1 MNFDDQEVTRLSNEL
16 ENARKV
22 IQNLR
27 REKEEMNSSFNK
39 ERYEL
44 QGRLRALQEA
54 NDNLKRNPTVG
65 YDNLNDNNKNNK
77 KKDLRN
83 GSSDS
88 NYNDDLDKFSMQ
100 KKIDSLVE
108 EIRSLKENK
117 TKTSHSEWEK
127 QLVKKTSSTYDNDEI
142 LKKLKEEN
150 RFLKDKLSKQHNY
163 SSSNDKD
170 SKVNGFQWENPTVST
185 SPSFI
190 SEKEAVLLK
199 EIEEYKM
206 EIDELKVYL
215 NQKTKVSGQ
224 KSNNNNNNNNNS
236 SKNPLL
242 TDKSVQ
248 VTSQSSSGNNKNT
261 NENSSNNPEV
271 SNLKQKLFDSN
282 EEIKKLKL
290 QLKNTNQST
299 NNTTTTSNQNYSD
312 FNKDSDQLKVFSFV
326 WEGRVETVSL
336 QKKLSQVAKSLEEVI
351 IIVIF
356 IFIIIIIII

>member
-1 MNFDDQEVTRLSNEL
+1 MNFDEQEVNRLSNEL

-27 REKEEMNSSFNK
+27 RDKEEMNSSFNK

-54 NDNLKRNPTVG
+54 NDNLKRNQTTSS
-65 YDNLNDNNKNNK
+65 DNLNDNNNNK
-77 KKDLRN
+77 KKDARN
-83 GSSDS
+83 LAPSSNS

-100 KKIDSLVE
+100 KKIDSLTE

-117 TKTSHSEWEK
+117 AKTSHSEWEK
-127 QLVKKTSSTYDNDEI
+127 QLVKKTSSSNDNDEI

-150 RFLKDKLSKQHNY
+150 RFLKDKLGKQNNY

-170 SKVNGFQWENPTVST
+170 SKVNDYQWENPKVST

-190 SEKEAVLLK
+190 SEKEAVLRK

-224 KSNNNNNNNNNS
+224 KSNTNTNNNNSS

-248 VTSQSSSGNNKNT
+248 VTSQSSSGNNINT

-271 SNLKQKLFDSN
+271 NNLKQKLFDSN

-299 NNTTTTSNQNYSD
+299 NNTTTSNQNYSD
-312 FNKDSDQLKVFSFV
+312 FNKDPDQLKVFSFV
-326 WEGRVETVSL
+326 WEGRVETISL

-351 IIVIF
+351 IF
-356 IFIIIIIII
+356 IL

>member
-1 MNFDDQEVTRLSNEL
+1 MNFDEQEMNRLSNEL

-54 NDNLKRNPTVG
+54 NDNLKRNQTAG
-65 YDNLNDNNKNNK
+65 SDNLNDNNNNK
-77 KKDLRN
+77 KKDARN
-83 GSSDS
+83 LAPSSNS

-100 KKIDSLVE
+100 KKIDSLTE

-127 QLVKKTSSTYDNDEI
+127 QLVKKTSSSSYDNDEI

-150 RFLKDKLSKQHNY
+150 RLLKDKLGKQNNY

-170 SKVNGFQWENPTVST
+170 SKVNDYQWENPKVST
-185 SPSFI
+185 SPSI
-190 SEKEAVLLK
+190 MSEKEAVLRK

-224 KSNNNNNNNNNS
+224 KSNTNNNNNS

-248 VTSQSSSGNNKNT
+248 VTSQPSSGNNKIT

-271 SNLKQKLFDSN
+271 NNLKQKLFDSN

-290 QLKNTNQST
+290 QLKNTNQS
-299 NNTTTTSNQNYSD
+299 NNNTTTSNQNYSD
-312 FNKDSDQLKVFSFV
+312 FNKDSDQLKVFFFV

-336 QKKLSQVAKSLEEVI
+336 QKKLSLVAKSLEEVI
-351 IIVIF
+351 IF
-356 IFIIIIIII
+356 IL